1 MFFLILLLIGY
12 SMQEDELI
20 LNGNPISSSLTPD
33 LSKCY
38 NIKSKDDKSSFYINI
53 LTKTKNAFI
62 YYNNNSSGSS
72 ETINSIFKQI
82 ELNVYLISAIKS
94 ICIKSS
100 NNKILKYEIQLISHL
115 DDSNFVLKNNIPYI
129 LTSYKGERLLY
140 STTSND
146 EKSIK
151 ALVKIL
157 NGEMNIDLICKEYNN
172 CNIKD
177 NEYLNK
183 ISNDIYLFSNINSND
198 NSILI
203 DCIDENLCKYEILFI
218 KNGNPTLMNENEN
231 LFNLIQDKE
240 IDKYEIVLEII
251 QLIECI
257 FMFIH
262 L

>member
-1 MFFLILLLIGY
+1 MKEMFFLILLLIGY

-100 NNKILKYEIQLISHL
+100 NNKVLKYEIQLISHL

-129 LTSYKGERLLY
+129 LTSYK
-140 STTSND
+140 
-146 EKSIK
+146 
-151 ALVKIL
+151 VQQHQ
-157 NGEMNIDLICKEYNN
+157 MM
-172 CNIKD
+172 
-177 NEYLNK
+177 
-183 ISNDIYLFSNINSND
+183 
-198 NSILI
+198 
-203 DCIDENLCKYEILFI
+203 
-218 KNGNPTLMNENEN
+218 KN
-231 LFNLIQDKE
+231 Q
-240 IDKYEIVLEII
+240 
-251 QLIECI
+251 
-257 FMFIH
+257 
-262 L
+262 